1 MHKSSP
7 RSNRCASGL
16 VAGLCILENPFGID
30 SIYDYEVPPHLTNS
44 VRVGMLVVVP
54 FGKANRRVTALVH
67 ELRETSPY
75 KELKFIDSLCPDD
88 LSLNA
93 EQLGLCDFMKQR
105 LLCSV
110 GDAVRSMIPASAL
123 SRLVTRISLVPNAP
137 PLAEELEYEQTVYD
151 FIAARE
157 EVDMD
162 AVLRAFYARGERSVR
177 KLIERGYLQKQVLF
191 KVPSEG
197 PSEVRL
203 TLAVSRDACELLLQC
218 NECRDLGLKIS
229 SPKQKSVLRVM
240 MEQDAPI
247 SMQELREVAEVTDAP
262 IKTLTEKGI
271 LHAERVHIDRNPYAE
286 APFVGQTP
294 IRLNDEQ
301 QAAFE
306 TLSTL
311 ADSGEAKAA
320 LLYGVTGSGKTSVMT
335 ALMDRLLAEGKGIIL
350 LLPEIALTPQSVS
363 IFCARYGNRVAV
375 IHSGLSAG
383 ERYDAYRRIRR
394 GEADVVIGTRS
405 AVFVPVQRLGAII
418 IDEEQEHTYKSDQ
431 NPKYHARDIA
441 RFRCAHNKA
450 LMLLAS
456 ATPSVESYKKAMDGV
471 YTLVKL
477 THRYGNA
484 TLPRVEVVDMRREVA
499 IGNLSPLGTRL
510 AEELCRVHETGDQ
523 SVLFLN
529 RRGYNHSVSCR
540 ACGEAVLCPNCSVAM
555 TYHTS
560 PFQYDSGDLRCHWCG
575 ARRPMPRVCP
585 SCSSEHLV
593 RSGYGTQRVEEE
605 LKNLLPRATVLRMD
619 ADTTTSKLAYDGL
632 LGDFRAHRGD
642 VLLGTQMVTKGH
654 DFPDV
659 TLVGVLSADA
669 ALYLDDYRAAE
680 RTFSMLTQVIGRAG
694 RADKP
699 GLALIQTNNP
709 DSDVIRLAR
718 MGDYDAFYKR
728 EIELRRLLVFP
739 PFCDIA
745 LITMTGQH
753 ENELYMMASRMSEEM
768 QRMLREDYS
777 DVAVQTFGPFE
788 APVYRVD
795 NKFRIRFVIK
805 CKLNRRTLDFLAA
818 LMILYTANAGKKMN
832 ISIDLNPTNL

>member
-1 MHKSSP
+1 MSKQTP
-7 RSNRCASGL
+7 RSNNSARAL

-30 SIYDYEVPPHLTNS
+30 SIYDYEVPPHLTD
-44 VRVGMLVVVP
+44 VIRVGMLAVVP

-67 ELRETSPY
+67 ELRGTSAY
-75 KELKFIDSLCPDD
+75 KDLKFIDSLCPDD

-105 LLCSV
+105 LLCAT
-110 GDAVRSMIPASAL
+110 GDAVRSMVPASAL
-123 SRLVTRISLVPNAP
+123 SRLVTRISRVSDAP
-137 PLAEELEYEQTVYD
+137 PLSDDLQYEQVVYD
-151 FIAARE
+151 FVAERGD
-157 EVDMD
+157 VDLD
-162 AVLRAFYARGERSVR
+162 TIRQVFYARGDRSVR
-177 KLIERGYLQKQVLF
+177 RLVERGYLQKQVLF
-191 KVPSEG
+191 KAPSEG
-197 PSEVRL
+197 KSEVRL
-203 TLAVSRDACELLLQC
+203 LLAVSQDACEMLLQC

-240 MEQDAPI
+240 MQQDAPI
-247 SMQELREVAEVTDAP
+247 SMQELRDMAEVTDAP
-262 IKTLTEKGI
+262 IKTLVEKGI

-286 APFVGQTP
+286 ALFVGQTP
-294 IRLNDEQ
+294 IQLNDEQ
-301 QAAFE
+301 EAAFE
-306 TLSTL
+306 TLSAL
-311 ADSGEAKAA
+311 ADSGDAKAA

-335 ALMDRLLAEGKGIIL
+335 ALMDKLLADGRGVIL
-350 LLPEIALTPQSVS
+350 LLPEIALTPQSVA
-363 IFCARYGNRVAV
+363 IFCARYGTRVAV

-383 ERYDAYRRIRR
+383 ERYDAYRRIRQ
-394 GEADVVIGTRS
+394 GDADVVIGTRS
-405 AVFVPVQRLGAII
+405 AVFAPVRRLGAII

-477 THRYGNA
+477 THRYGKA

-510 AEELCRVHETGDQ
+510 AEELCRVRAADEQ

-575 ARRPMPRVCP
+575 TRRPMPRVCP
-585 SCSSEHLV
+585 NCSSEHLV
-593 RSGYGTQRVEEE
+593 RAGYGTQRVEEE
-605 LKNLLPRATVLRMD
+605 LKNLLPKATVLRMD
-619 ADTTTSKLAYDGL
+619 ADTTTSKLAYDEL

-718 MGDYDAFYKR
+718 EGDYDAFYKR

-753 ENELYMMASRMSEEM
+753 ENELLMMASRMSEEM
-768 QRMLREDYS
+768 QRMLREEFS
-777 DVAVQTFGPFE
+777 SVTVQPFGPFE

-795 NKFRIRFVIK
+795 NKFRIRIVIK
-805 CKLNRRTLDFLAA
+805 CKLNRPTLDFLAA
-818 LMILYTANAGKKMN
+818 LMTLYTANSGKKMN
-832 ISIDLNPTNL
+832 ISVDLNPTNL